1 MTSPDKSMHGA
12 FLTNNRRIIVDSEL
26 HILQHSLGVGDY
38 GDKPSYRN
46 HFVTGKGSSD
56 HLICQALV
64 EKGLMKI
71 QPMDKMLTGGD
82 DCFVVTQKGIDYVA
96 LNSPMRPPEPKMTRS
111 QKNYRA
117 YLDADCGFSFSEW
130 MRFSKARA
138 T

>member
-1 MTSPDKSMHGA
+1 M
-12 FLTNNRRIIVDSEL
+12 DSEL

-64 EKGLMKI
+64 
-71 QPMDKMLTGGD
+71 
-82 DCFVVTQKGIDYVA
+82 
-96 LNSPMRPPEPKMTRS
+96 SPMRPPEPKMTRS